1 MRKQGI
7 KPNVVTYSI
16 FIDTLCKIEMVSK
29 AEYIVGTMIKQGIVP
44 NIVTYKM
51 RNSVLQLDII
61 SHTIII
67 DGLCKA
73 GHTEVANELF
83 CQLSGLPDEASQL
96 FKRMGDND
104 CLSDNI
110 CYNVMIQGFLQSNY
124 SSKATQ
130 FLTEIV

>member
-7 KPNVVTYSI
+7 EPNVVTYSI
-16 FIDTLCKIEMVSK
+16 FIDTLCKVEMVSK
-29 AEYIVGTMIKQGIVP
+29 AEEIVGTMTKQGIVP

-61 SHTIII
+61 SHAILI
-67 DGLCKA
+67 DVLCKA
-73 GHTEVANELF
+73 GHTE
-83 CQLSGLPDEASQL
+83 GLPDEAYQL

-104 CLSDNI
+104 CLSDSI
-110 CYNVMIQGFLQSNY
+110 RYNVMIQGFLQSNY